1 MLLMIKVYNE
11 FIVLYVKQTF
21 FFFLACNI
29 LQSTGTASES
39 MCWAVARSKYLQV
52 DAISGTA
59 LSSTHF
65 PVLQD
70 RPTVCGLTG
79 I

>member
-39 MCWAVARSKYLQV
+39 MC
-52 DAISGTA
+52 
-59 LSSTHF
+59 
-65 PVLQD
+65 
-70 RPTVCGLTG
+70 
-79 I
+79 